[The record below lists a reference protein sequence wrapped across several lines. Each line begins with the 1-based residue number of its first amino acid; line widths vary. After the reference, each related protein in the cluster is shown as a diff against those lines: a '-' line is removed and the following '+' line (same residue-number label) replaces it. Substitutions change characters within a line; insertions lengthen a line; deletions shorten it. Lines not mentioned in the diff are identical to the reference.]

1 MQGYAGSSPA
11 LSLAKEDFY
20 RFGSLAQSVEHAPFK
35 GGVPGSIPGW
45 PTKKLPFV
53 REEWVVL
60 GDTISQKQI
69 SIRML
74 ATY

>member
-20 RFGSLAQSVEHAPFK
+20 RFGSLAQLVEHAPFK

-53 REEWVVL
+53 REEWVVFWWYDSSRKRKL
-60 GDTISQKQI
+60 I
-69 SIRML
+69 
-74 ATY
+74 